1 MMTMSEEEYDFEDM
15 SQDSDDPQWSSLTTE
30 QKKELMVEVFD
41 DDEWYSGTPAHIG
54 GTSLPEFGE
63 IASRLS
69 APKSDIMKYY
79 AAWVKTK
86 GLNPQEVMSRGK
98 TMEPAPP
105 TGAQPPAQQEQPMM
119 PPPKVSPSGAGVAGQ
134 MKGALMNDMLG
145 SMFGGGQ
152 QSGGGNDMKYMMGMM
167 MMSNMLESERRQH
180 EAQMQIQREQ
190 FAASQNNSIRQEQQQ
205 RQDMM
210 MTQQMNFMNNM
221 FKQGMKSNEDEF
233 STLLKTAAMEK
244 VADNLFGGSESTAER
259 ILSKVLDPDALGAV
273 VAGAKGVMTNRQNAV
288 PAGYDV
294 PSYNPYAQPLPNP
307 AQQPPAQAPQQLEEE
322 GELGGFFEGPE
333 QEGGPTGVSEV
344 IEVTDAE
351 FRDTLIEAFKQ
362 NMGPQLEDEKTRKAL
377 LEQIDIAVSTVKVK
391 YPELTP
397 QNQLEK
403 MSQQLILVRS
413 LRDIGMGM
421 REAQNY
427 LDNGVGE
434 GTVVSGIKD
443 EIIKQ
448 PVFAQIFAENTY
460 TEMMGIIEP
469 YKNTGGV
476 VHDYNYLLQP
486 EIANLCRKVL
496 ESFKQG

>member
-1 MMTMSEEEYDFEDM
+1 MNEEDYDFDEV
-15 SQDSDDPQWSSLTTE
+15 SQNSDDPQWASLTTE
-30 QKKELMVEVFD
+30 QKKELMIEVFD
-41 DDEWYSGTPAHIG
+41 DEEWYSGTPAHIG
-54 GTSLPEFGE
+54 GTALPEFGE
-63 IASRLS
+63 IATRLS
-69 APKSDIMKYY
+69 APKSDIQKYY

-98 TMEPAPP
+98 TMPPAPD
-105 TGAQPPAQQEQPMM
+105 TSQQHSQQEQPISM
-119 PPPKVSPSGAGVAGQ
+119 PPKISPSGAGVSGQ

-145 SMFGGGQ
+145 SMFGGASP
-152 QSGGGNDMKYMMGMM
+152 SGGGNDMKYMMGMM

-180 EAQMQIQREQ
+180 EAGMQMQREQ

-221 FKQGMKSNEDEF
+221 FKQGMNKNEDEF
-233 STLLKTAAMEK
+233 GVLLKTAAMEK

-259 ILSKVLDPDALGAV
+259 ILNKVLDPGALGAV
-273 VAGAKGVMTNRQNAV
+273 MAGAKGVMANRQSAV

-307 AQQPPAQAPQQLEEE
+307 TEQQMMQEQLPPQPQEE
-322 GELGGFFEGPE
+322 ELGGFFEGPE
-333 QEGGPTGVSEV
+333 QEGAPSGVSEV
-344 IEVTDAE
+344 VEVSDQE

-362 NMGPQLEDEKTRKAL
+362 NMGAQLEDEKTRKAL

-391 YPELTP
+391 YPQLTP

-403 MSQQLILVRS
+403 MSQNLILVRS

-427 LDNGVGE
+427 LENGVGE
-434 GTVVSGIKD
+434 ETVVSGIKD

-448 PVFAQIFAENTY
+448 PVFAQIFAENSY
-460 TEMMGIIEP
+460 TEMMAIIEP
-469 YKNTGGV
+469 FKNTGGV

-496 ESFKQG
+496 DSFKQV

>member
-1 MMTMSEEEYDFEDM
+1 MNEEEYGFEDM
-15 SQDSDDPQWSSLTTE
+15 SQRQRRPTMEFVDNE

-41 DDEWYSGTPAHIG
+41 DDEWYSGVPTHWWNLA
-54 GTSLPEFGE
+54 TEFGE

-244 VADNLFGGSESTAER
+244 VADNLFGGSESTARR
-259 ILSKVLDPDALGAV
+259 I
-273 VAGAKGVMTNRQNAV
+273 
-288 PAGYDV
+288 
-294 PSYNPYAQPLPNP
+294 
-307 AQQPPAQAPQQLEEE
+307 
-322 GELGGFFEGPE
+322 
-333 QEGGPTGVSEV
+333 
-344 IEVTDAE
+344 
-351 FRDTLIEAFKQ
+351 
-362 NMGPQLEDEKTRKAL
+362 
-377 LEQIDIAVSTVKVK
+377 
-391 YPELTP
+391 
-397 QNQLEK
+397 
-403 MSQQLILVRS
+403 
-413 LRDIGMGM
+413 
-421 REAQNY
+421 
-427 LDNGVGE
+427 
-434 GTVVSGIKD
+434 
-443 EIIKQ
+443 
-448 PVFAQIFAENTY
+448 
-460 TEMMGIIEP
+460 
-469 YKNTGGV
+469 
-476 VHDYNYLLQP
+476 
-486 EIANLCRKVL
+486 
-496 ESFKQG
+496 